1 MSGLWRG
8 TASEN
13 GGSDPDQRCIFGNGL
28 LKIRRHAHRQY
39 RQPVTLAH
47 LAQETEM
54 RGGVLAFGRDAHQAT
69 DFRTEPFER
78 GFDESI
84 SFFARN
90 AGFLGLVAGID
101 LHEKLGKTPGF
112 LRAFLNGVGQGGAV
126 EALDHVGD
134 LAGFGRLVGLKSAD
148 DMQTQVG
155 PALPEL
161 RKLGS
166 RFLHT
171 VLAEQALAGVQGGF
185 HALDRMELADGDE
198 GDIRL
203 CASGLFAGLGD
214 AVTDS
219 SEVPADKVLGN
230 KIGHVWRRRH
240 CVRGRKMRFRQ
251 DARDR

>member
-13 GGSDPDQRCIFGNGL
+13 GGPDPDQRCIFGNGDF
-28 LKIRRHAHRQY
+28 KISGHSHRKHRQA
-39 RQPVTLAH
+39 VLLAH
-47 LAQETEM
+47 VAQQTEM
-54 RGGVLAFGRDAHQAT
+54 RRRVFVLGGNAHQAA
-69 DFRTEPFER
+69 DLWSEPFKR
-78 GFDESI
+78 GFDERI
-84 SFFARN
+84 GFFARN
-90 AGFLGLVAGID
+90 AGFLRFVAGID

-112 LRAFLNGVGQGGAV
+112 LRALLNGVGQGRAV
-126 EALDHVGD
+126 EALYHVGD
-134 LAGFGRLVGLKSAD
+134 LAGFGRLVGLKSAN
-148 DMQTQVG
+148 DMQPQIG
-155 PALPEL
+155 PAFPEL

-166 RFLHT
+166 RFLHA

-185 HALDRMELADGDE
+185 HAFDRMKLANGDE

-203 CASGLFAGLGD
+203 CASGLFASLGD

>member
-28 LKIRRHAHRQY
+28 FKIRRHAHRQ
-39 RQPVTLAH
+39 RWQPVTLAH
-47 LAQETEM
+47 LAQKTEM
-54 RGGVLAFGRDAHQAT
+54 RGRVLIFGGNAHQAT
-69 DFRTEPFER
+69 DFPTEPFER

-84 SFFARN
+84 GLFARN
-90 AGFLGLVAGID
+90 AGFLRFVAGID

-112 LRAFLNGVGQGGAV
+112 LRALLNGVGQGRAV
-126 EALDHVGD
+126 EALDHIGD
-134 LAGFGRLVGLKSAD
+134 LAGFGRLVGLKSTD
-148 DMQTQVG
+148 DMQPQIW
-155 PALPEL
+155 PAFPEF
-161 RKLGS
+161 REFRG
-166 RFLHT
+166 RFLHA
-171 VLAEQALAGVQGGF
+171 VLAEQALAGVQGGL